1 MSVVA
6 LVAALRPDIVTAD
19 PPAGAAEQSC
29 VRSTATGAEAVR
41 HVPVTAI
48 AGGLRAYIDPQ
59 TGELTSEPIPISPGD
74 TLDTAESVLQRSS
87 EGVYGPFE
95 TPAPGGGVMVVL
107 DGRSRMK
114 SGVIATED
122 ACLDDPQ

>member
-1 MSVVA
+1 M
-6 LVAALRPDIVTAD
+6 
-19 PPAGAAEQSC
+19 PA
-29 VRSTATGAEAVR
+29 
-41 HVPVTAI
+41 PAI

-59 TGELTSEPIPISPGD
+59 TGELTSEPMPMSPGD
-74 TLDTAESVLQRSS
+74 TVDTALQRSS